1 MRRRGR
7 LQCYVFCLSVCHAP
21 EPYFSRKSPGFP
33 LREATCFRRL
43 DRRSASFPPTEA
55 WLSSSVTDARI
66 AFLDST
72 RTQLSARGWRFQEKG
87 TLLPFYEQKCTN
99 GGDPPPH
106 APLHTHPHTSI
117 HARTP
122 NPHTQPPAAA
132 HIHTYGR
139 IRRQADGRRACPA
152 GDLPHG
158 GRLAWG
164 LRRTRNVELAPET
177 RHDRF
182 NQVENVKTASG
193 DVWKLQTV
201 CAVPRNRYSDTQT

>member
-1 MRRRGR
+1 MSRTKTLLFAERFGIFAPRRN
-7 LQCYVFCLSVCHAP
+7 
-21 EPYFSRKSPGFP
+21 
-33 LREATCFRRL
+33 
-43 DRRSASFPPTEA
+43 SFPPTGAPFGVFRTNGSVVEQFCNRCAHRFFQFYVNATFRA
-55 WLSSSVTDARI
+55 WLAVPRKRNFAWH
-66 AFLDST
+66 L
-72 RTQLSARGWRFQEKG
+72 
-87 TLLPFYEQKCTN
+87 EQKVLKR
-99 GGDPPPH
+99 GGPPPPPH

-122 NPHTQPPAAA
+122 NPHTHSRPRR
-132 HIHTYGR
+132 HTHTYGR
-139 IRRQADGRRACPA
+139 IRRQAGGRRACPA

-158 GRLAWG
+158 GRPAWG

-182 NQVENVKTASG
+182 NQVGNVKTGPG

>member
-1 MRRRGR
+1 MRAS
-7 LQCYVFCLSVCHAP
+7 L
-21 EPYFSRKSPGFP
+21 FSM
-33 LREATCFRRL
+33 LRERDFPRAVGGSKKRELCCLFMNK
-43 DRRSASFPPTEA
+43 SA
-55 WLSSSVTDARI
+55 
-66 AFLDST
+66 
-72 RTQLSARGWRFQEKG
+72 QKG
-87 TLLPFYEQKCTN
+87 
-99 GGDPPPH
+99 GPPPPM
-106 APLHTHPHTSI
+106 PLSTHTHASI

-132 HIHTYGR
+132 HTHTYGR
-139 IRRQADGRRACPA
+139 IRRQAGGRRACPA

-158 GRLAWG
+158 GRPAWG